1 MPSARPIR
9 APVPPNYGL
18 LNVARLPRGSR
29 GKERGWEMRTKR
41 NRYKKNARMSFL
53 PCSYTVVGII
63 ILTATIALVYWHLNT
78 KCAALGDDIRRKEH
92 ELQSLKDEFLRE
104 EARWNANKTPEKLDA
119 ALLAHGLVMRHPKAD
134 QLVRMDGHGG
144 KPLPNQ
150 LSIAKFMRNPPKN
163 GNVARN
169 KP

>member
-1 MPSARPIR
+1 MR
-9 APVPPNYGL
+9 A
-18 LNVARLPRGSR
+18 
-29 GKERGWEMRTKR
+29 KR

-63 ILTATIALVYWHLNT
+63 VLSVTFLLVYWHLNT
-78 KCAALGDDIRRKEH
+78 KCGALGDDLRQKEL
-92 ELQSLKDEFLRE
+92 ELRSLQDEYLRE
-104 EARWNANKTPEKLDA
+104 EARWNANKTPEKLEA
-119 ALLAHGLVMRHPKAD
+119 ALLAHGLVMEHPKAD
-134 QLVRMDGHGG
+134 QLVRMDASG

-150 LSIAKFMRNPPKN
+150 LSIAKFLRNPSGN